1 MRKFQVRFIARDE
14 MVYLLFLKG
23 TETFVGVIGLTP
35 EDWQLPKFKI
45 GYCCHW
51 DHQNRGY
58 TTEAVRCLTD
68 LAFEKLDAIQ
78 IEIRWDAEK
87 VHSHRVAEK
96 LDYQLEG
103 KLKQETLSTN
113 LVKKYRDTLIFAKI
127 KPDDKHK
134 LKKDFEIESQPTP
147 HCR

>member
-1 MRKFQVRFIARDE
+1 M
-14 MVYLLFLKG
+14 
-23 TETFVGVIGLTP
+23 
-35 EDWQLPKFKI
+35 
-45 GYCCHW
+45 
-51 DHQNRGY
+51 
-58 TTEAVRCLTD
+58 
-68 LAFEKLDAIQ
+68 
-78 IEIRWDAEK
+78 
-87 VHSHRVAEK
+87 
-96 LDYQLEG
+96 DYQLEG